1 MTEHSNVEIDKSNP
15 TIIKV
20 DFGLTWRQ
28 ITIAFAFIASLI
40 GGGAG
45 AGWLVLPAS
54 KTDLSKVEQSLTEQI
69 RALQVITSEVRQLQA
84 VNNETVAAIDELRGA
99 VTDLSGGI
107 ARQQA
112 NGRQRASVG
121 SRKPTA
127 KAARPPGPQPRQDA
141 WREGSK
147 PQGQRPSKTA
157 SF

>member
-1 MTEHSNVEIDKSNP
+1 MTEP
-15 TIIKV
+15 TIVKV
-20 DFGLTWRQ
+20 NLDLTWRHLAMAVTFIGTI
-28 ITIAFAFIASLI
+28 ITGA
-40 GGGAG
+40 AG

-54 KTDLSKVEQSLTEQI
+54 RTDLSKVEQSLTEQI

-127 KAARPPGPQPRQDA
+127 KAARPPGPEFRRDA
-141 WREGSK
+141 WREGSRSQA
-147 PQGQRPSKTA
+147 PRPSKTA

>member
-1 MTEHSNVEIDKSNP
+1 MTEP
-15 TIIKV
+15 TIVKV
-20 DFGLTWRQ
+20 NLDLTWRHLAMAVTFIGTI
-28 ITIAFAFIASLI
+28 ITGA
-40 GGGAG
+40 AG

-54 KTDLSKVEQSLTEQI
+54 RTDLSKVEQSLTEQI

-112 NGRQRASVG
+112 NSRQRASIG

-147 PQGQRPSKTA
+147 LQGQRPSKTA